1 MAATDAAQAETTP
14 KPSKLPMIVGVFL
27 AVVGGG
33 GGFYAAQ
40 SGLLPFGDSGPT
52 GADHAEMDD
61 AGHRETDGYEPVS
74 SDYATGSPIGD
85 IAFVPIDPLLISL
98 GPGANARHLRFKAQ
112 IETPSKYA
120 SEVEMLMPRIID
132 VLNSYLRAVEEADIE
147 KPSALVRLR
156 AQMLRRVQIVCGPG
170 RVNDLLIMEF
180 VLN

>member
-1 MAATDAAQAETTP
+1 MAATEAAPAEIAP
-14 KPSKLPMIVGVFL
+14 KSSKLSIIIGVFL
-27 AVVGGG
+27 ALIGGG

-40 SGLLPFGDSGPT
+40 SGLLPFGDSGQG
-52 GADHAEMDD
+52 GAEHAEAVE
-61 AGHRETDGYEPVS
+61 AGHHETDGHEPVS
-74 SDYATGSPIGD
+74 SDYATGAPIGD

-98 GPGANARHLRFKAQ
+98 GPAANARHLRFKAQ

-120 SEVEMLMPRIID
+120 SEVEALMPRIID
-132 VLNSYLRAVEEADIE
+132 VLNSYLRAVEETDLE

-156 AQMLRRVQIVCGPG
+156 AQMLRRVQIVCGPS